1 MIDAVVTWV
10 DGDDPAHADKRR
22 RFAGGAVHPNARSST
37 RFASRGEIRY
47 NVWSIL
53 SFCPFVDRVFIVTDA
68 QTPRALEVLFADRP
82 DWRDRVRI
90 VDHRDLY
97 REHADLLPVFSS
109 RSIETM
115 LFRTPD
121 LAEHFLYLN
130 DDIFIGRPVA
140 EDLFFQKGQPV
151 LQGRLHR
158 FPNPVLARLKAWVKP
173 GPARAGFKDAQQRAA
188 RLVGVRDRYF
198 LAEHR
203 PHPMR
208 RSTFERF
215 FDAHPDLLRAQAAPR
230 FRSADQFSPI
240 GLAHHLELG
249 AGAKVVPPSPS
260 GYLKPTSRPD
270 KRKAVLEALR
280 QGRLDTVCIQSLDAM
295 APADQDAVVAALD
308 AWVAAGSTA

>member
-1 MIDAVVTWV
+1 MVDAVITWV
-10 DGDDPAHADKRR
+10 DGDDPAHAAKRQ
-22 RFAGGAVHPNARSST
+22 RFTGGAVHPNARSAT
-37 RFASRGEIRY
+37 RFASRGEIGY
-47 NVWSIL
+47 GVWSIL
-53 SFCPFVDRVFIVTDA
+53 TFCPFVDRVFVVTDDQRPQA
-68 QTPRALEVLFADRP
+68 VEALFADRP

-115 LFRTPD
+115 LFRIPD
-121 LAEHFLYLN
+121 LAEHFIYLN

-140 EDLFFQKGQPV
+140 RDLFFRDGRPV

-188 RLVGVRDRYF
+188 RLVGVQDRYF

-208 RSTFERF
+208 RSTMEAF
-215 FDAHPDLLRAQAAPR
+215 FDARPDLLRAQAAPR

-240 GLAHHLELG
+240 GLAHHLELL
-249 AGAKVVPPSPS
+249 AGATVVPPSPS

-270 KRKAVLEALR
+270 KRAAVLDALR
-280 QGRLDTVCIQSLDAM
+280 QGRLDTICIQSLDAM